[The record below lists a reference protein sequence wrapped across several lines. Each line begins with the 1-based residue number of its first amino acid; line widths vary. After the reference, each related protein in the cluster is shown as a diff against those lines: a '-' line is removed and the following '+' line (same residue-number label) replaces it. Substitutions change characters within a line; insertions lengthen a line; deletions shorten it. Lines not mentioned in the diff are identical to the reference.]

1 MSEKLHDILKAI
13 IAKVFEID
21 ARLVSDDFSSDR
33 ISEWN
38 SMRHIRVIFALEEE
52 LGVIFDP
59 EEIPDLVTYK
69 KLFAALDEK
78 LTEAS
83 H

>member
-1 MSEKLHDILKAI
+1 MSEKLHRILKAI

-21 ARLVSDDFSSDR
+21 AHLVSDDFSSDR
-33 ISEWN
+33 VNEWN
-38 SMRHIRVIFALEEE
+38 SMRHIRMIFALEEE

-59 EEIPDLVTYK
+59 EEIPNLVTYK
-69 KLFAALDEK
+69 KLFAAVDKK
-78 LTEAS
+78 LTEMS